1 VLDGHGGIQ
10 LMGRADDRI
19 GAVIV
24 IPVSDVES
32 ELLKNPGV
40 EDVALI
46 GYPDDKDAE
55 PACAVIVPAIEPPIT
70 LDQPRKYIVD
80 QGITCRCRSEIGMD
94 NQGDQG

>member
-1 VLDGHGGIQ
+1 
-10 LMGRADDRI
+10 MGRADDRI

-46 GYPDDKDAE
+46 GYPDDKDQSRRA
-55 PACAVIVPAIEPPIT
+55 
-70 LDQPRKYIVD
+70 R
-80 QGITCRCRSEIGMD
+80 
-94 NQGDQG
+94 